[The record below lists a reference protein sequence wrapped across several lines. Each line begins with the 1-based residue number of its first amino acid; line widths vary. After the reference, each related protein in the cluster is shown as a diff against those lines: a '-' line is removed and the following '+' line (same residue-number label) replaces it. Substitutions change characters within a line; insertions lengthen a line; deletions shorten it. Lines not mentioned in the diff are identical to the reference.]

1 MSQPEHNSRYAKKRA
16 GKPGPNAMHVIAEE
30 GADGV
35 WRVNAT
41 PYVAPRKVR
50 YAGKDA
56 YGQDV
61 FNDQVTGERVK

>member
-1 MSQPEHNSRYAKKRA
+1 MSTSEHNSRYAKKRA

-35 WRVNAT
+35 WRVNGV

-50 YAGKDA
+50 YAGKDGA
-56 YGQDV
+56 GRDI
-61 FNDQVTGERVK
+61 FTDQVTGERVW